1 MRDSVQC
8 TDDNCQVGAATSGF
22 RLSLVCFY
30 NCSSLCG
37 DDVRD
42 YDDQSA
48 AGLVI
53 AGWDTV
59 YTAELINASQQTY
72 QAVLGQACAV
82 SNCV

>member
-1 MRDSVQC
+1 MIIVRSEQQHPASDCLLFVSIIVP
-8 TDDNCQVGAATSGF
+8 G
-22 RLSLVCFY
+22 
-30 NCSSLCG
+30 LCG

-53 AGWDTV
+53 TGWDTV